1 MAVPGHTAHQLTA
14 GVLGTA
20 IRLFKVVLC
29 FAFYPP
35 TESAFCWVGEGREQE
50 KQNHSDWSVPGPERG
65 HAREGAAGKPGMWD
79 LPQPLGWVSA

>member
-50 KQNHSDWSVPGPERG
+50 KKTTVTGQYQVQRGGMPERG
-65 HAREGAAGKPGMWD
+65 RLGSQECGTCPSPWAG
-79 LPQPLGWVSA
+79 

>member
-50 KQNHSDWSVPGPERG
+50 KK
-65 HAREGAAGKPGMWD
+65 KP
-79 LPQPLGWVSA
+79 Q